1 MLSAKVATHCRIC
14 ILSLFLSCGDG
25 GELKND
31 NIAPRAECPRQ
42 KCEVER
48 SCKGF
53 DIKSFD
59 TDSLTHCLGLF
70 ISKISL
76 LNWQKSLVFAERSD
90 FDANSNF
97 WNNFCRNSHMN
108 TTAIVTKIKV
118 GVNLSEQRISWD
130 ARDKTVQR
138 GI

>member
-1 MLSAKVATHCRIC
+1 MRDGKISCFLQKLRHIVGFAF
-14 ILSLFLSCGDG
+14 SLFLSCGDG

-31 NIAPRAECPRQ
+31 NIAPRVECPRQ

-48 SCKGF
+48 SCKGL

-76 LNWQKSLVFAERSD
+76 LN
-90 FDANSNF
+90 
-97 WNNFCRNSHMN
+97 
-108 TTAIVTKIKV
+108 
-118 GVNLSEQRISWD
+118 
-130 ARDKTVQR
+130 
-138 GI
+138 